1 MLYIAVFDIIN
12 KKGFHMK
19 KKESVSKQLREKIKR
34 LKKEELAYAALPGAL
49 PLGAAPVAGMAMGN
63 RSGHKTAG
71 FFLGPSGV
79 LGAEDKNTGKN
90 HAAEAIIGPALGAGI
105 VGGLAGVKN
114 SAGSP
119 LSRARLASI
128 MATGGLLGGAA
139 GGTFSYY
146 MGKGLGKKY
155 SKNEA
160 ALEDINPKYI
170 SKK

>member
-1 MLYIAVFDIIN
+1 M
-12 KKGFHMK
+12 
-19 KKESVSKQLREKIKR
+19 
-34 LKKEELAYAALPGAL
+34 
-49 PLGAAPVAGMAMGN
+49 
-63 RSGHKTAG
+63 
-71 FFLGPSGV
+71 
-79 LGAEDKNTGKN
+79 
-90 HAAEAIIGPALGAGI
+90 
-105 VGGLAGVKN
+105 GGLAGVKN
-114 SAGSP
+114 SAGSH

-128 MATGGLLGGAA
+128 KATGGLLGGAA